1 MVSWKT
7 KLKLA
12 WWTRGN
18 WSNLF
23 KCYKCFKSCKKSCC
37 VCCDDGS
44 DASSTHTTDDNS
56 SQASKSRSDST
67 ISPYGATNLPNEDIT
82 IDRKSSKGKA
92 KKPSKQSPLLGSK

>member
-18 WSNLF
+18 WGSLF
-23 KCYKCFKSCKKSCC
+23 KCYKCFKSCKKTCC
-37 VCCDDGS
+37 ACCDD
-44 DASSTHTTDDNS
+44 ASASISTTSDDNS
-56 SQASKSRSDST
+56 SHVSAAGKSRSDS
-67 ISPYGATNLPNEDIT
+67 SVSYGTTNLPNEDIT
-82 IDRKSSKGKA
+82 VRNSKGKS